1 MDQVSMCAIKQD
13 KAIESEAG
21 GAILTSEVGEGFCNE
36 MRSTMTEV
44 REQALP
50 VSGGRLFQ
58 AERKSR

>member
-1 MDQVSMCAIKQD
+1 MKR
-13 KAIESEAG
+13 G

-36 MRSTMTEV
+36 MRSTMNEV